1 MSVRLNPYLG
11 FRGNAREAITFYQSV
26 FGGDL
31 ALSTFGDFQS
41 SQDPEEVNLVVH
53 SMLTTDGGITLMA
66 SDTPN
71 RMSYN
76 PGDNFSISLSG
87 PQSDEPELRGY
98 WEKLIDGGT
107 ITMPLEKAIWG
118 DTFGMCVDKFGIA
131 WLINIAG
138 APS

>member
-31 ALSTFGDFQS
+31 ALSTFGDFQA

-98 WEKLIDGGT
+98 WEKLTDGGT

>member
-31 ALSTFGDFQS
+31 ALSTFGDFQA